1 MENINVENVSID
13 PNLAEFAAKCGP
25 EKFKSYLDFITEQ
38 TRIKSDLLMKN
49 LDVESQ
55 KLKNEALELES
66 KNAFYDAVTN
76 ISGDIVNY
84 SALNKTNQPQNQ
96 DDTNLFVMNSKIN
109 DKTKQFETH
118 MKINEKKLLKCCNNI
133 TGENVVDNIVKSKLI
148 GHLGIQSI
156 IYNMIQLFTDD
167 ESDQESTYNF
177 AKKLTS
183 LVVDKLEKE
192 IRSINLK

>member
-167 ESDQESTYNF
+167 ESDQELTYNF